1 MSVVIRS
8 QSIKM
13 EENGLLPI
21 LPNCSCC
28 PYGYHIDIDFVR
40 YCEAIAIAEL
50 SDGQRQRRYKR
61 RQRKS
66 MEVMLGL
73 ESTMPMELLL
83 KDHALIEV
91 RITKFSQVLN

>member
-8 QSIKM
+8 QTIKM
-13 EENGLLPI
+13 EDLIQPV

-40 YCEAIAIAEL
+40 YCEAVAIAQL
-50 SDGQRQRRYKR
+50 SDGQRQRRYRR
-61 RQRKS
+61 RQTKS

-73 ESTMPMELLL
+73 ESTIPLELLL
-83 KDHALIEV
+83 REQALIEV
-91 RITKFSQVLN
+91 PSK